1 MIILVSD
8 DQDQEKLLSAQ
19 LRQKGYLYFVAADEK
34 RALDAARNDRASL
47 VLIDTDCSSFDGFS
61 LCRTLKTD
69 RELSAIPVILMVSAD
84 DPAVM
89 LKILDCTADSFI
101 VKPCEPGTLWSAI
114 DDLQSISEDKR
125 VPRGVRTRFVVTFN
139 GREYV
144 VVADRRQL
152 LEFLLTTF
160 EAAVRIQSGQE
171 RMRFDLGQKI
181 KDQSDRLSE
190 LASERDAMAK
200 NLRNE
205 LEERSRTLGRL
216 NTAIQVKDQQE
227 ALLRKEAENL
237 RKELEEKDT
246 SLKSAESIAAEQG
259 ARFAALES
267 ELADLL
273 HDKENTGRELQRRIG
288 DLERGLAAATA
299 SRDTEKQARQE
310 LEIRVQALIQEKD
323 ALEPNLRQ
331 THAALS
337 EVRQMLEK
345 EQSSH
350 QETRSRLAA
359 ALAERDTLLA
369 DLKSASS
376 ALTVAQEQVQ
386 ALAAQKSD
394 AEHGLNE
401 TATSLRARLE
411 GQLAVLAA
419 LQASLAEEQR
429 VRAERESELA
439 ELKEKHAG
447 TGQFLDSASRDIG
460 VLNTALAEEKA
471 KTVKLQEQ
479 LSAALRQC
487 GEKDRAIQALRDE
500 VAALKS
506 RQCQEP
512 AVVTDTAPQ
521 PADDRGNGAV
531 EKPARNP
538 PAPERAP
545 GA

>member
-1 MIILVSD
+1 
-8 DQDQEKLLSAQ
+8 
-19 LRQKGYLYFVAADEK
+19 
-34 RALDAARNDRASL
+34 
-47 VLIDTDCSSFDGFS
+47 
-61 LCRTLKTD
+61 
-69 RELSAIPVILMVSAD
+69 
-84 DPAVM
+84 
-89 LKILDCTADSFI
+89 
-101 VKPCEPGTLWSAI
+101 
-114 DDLQSISEDKR
+114 
-125 VPRGVRTRFVVTFN
+125 
-139 GREYV
+139 
-144 VVADRRQL
+144 
-152 LEFLLTTF
+152 
-160 EAAVRIQSGQE
+160 
-171 RMRFDLGQKI
+171 
-181 KDQSDRLSE
+181 
-190 LASERDAMAK
+190 
-200 NLRNE
+200 
-205 LEERSRTLGRL
+205 
-216 NTAIQVKDQQE
+216 
-227 ALLRKEAENL
+227 
-237 RKELEEKDT
+237 
-246 SLKSAESIAAEQG
+246 
-259 ARFAALES
+259 
-267 ELADLL
+267 
-273 HDKENTGRELQRRIG
+273 
-288 DLERGLAAATA
+288 
-299 SRDTEKQARQE
+299 
-310 LEIRVQALIQEKD
+310 
-323 ALEPNLRQ
+323 
-331 THAALS
+331 
-337 EVRQMLEK
+337 
-345 EQSSH
+345 
-350 QETRSRLAA
+350 
-359 ALAERDTLLA
+359 
-369 DLKSASS
+369 
-376 ALTVAQEQVQ
+376 VAQEQVQ